1 MKEAQ
6 QSCSPWHLVHKPSL
20 KAWPGEGGRSR
31 RHALP
36 PALLP
41 VPCPALTWELCL
53 AQGKSI
59 SAPSKVG
66 PKSPHLYFL
75 SKIFSPLVQKGA
87 SCVREVSAGHHKQKP
102 AAAENSLLQIIR
114 FTGSPQPLETPHL
127 TQADNTAQEQAPLQ
141 HTATNKSRSVA
152 GKCEGMLHSFTHLQ
166 PHLGHIATNYC
177 FCLTCRLPLRFPG
190 CETISHRWGK
200 TASKKGFLQ
209 VRGAGEKGDAKR
221 FQPKENASGK
231 QSDTRELY
239 RKIG

>member
-6 QSCSPWHLVHKPSL
+6 QSYSPWHLVHKPSL

-75 SKIFSPLVQKGA
+75 SKIFSPLVQKGS

-190 CETISHRWGK
+190 CETISHRRGK

>member
-1 MKEAQ
+1 MTPSNPCVIRPHFLFPRSETLCLLN
-6 QSCSPWHLVHKPSL
+6 CSPPPSEGSSAIMFAL
-20 KAWPGEGGRSR
+20 APGAQTQLESMAREGGRGR

-36 PALLP
+36 PALFP
-41 VPCPALTWELCL
+41 VPWPALTWELCF

-59 SAPSKVG
+59 SAPSEVG

-75 SKIFSPLVQKGA
+75 SKIFSPLVQKSA
-87 SCVREVSAGHHKQKP
+87 SCVCEVSAGHHKQKP

-152 GKCEGMLHSFTHLQ
+152 GKCEGMLHSFIHLQ

-177 FCLTCRLPLRFPG
+177 FCFTCRLPLCFPG
-190 CETISHRWGK
+190 
-200 TASKKGFLQ
+200 
-209 VRGAGEKGDAKR
+209 
-221 FQPKENASGK
+221 
-231 QSDTRELY
+231 
-239 RKIG
+239 